1 MHKKIEFDDTEYNM
15 CIKITDEIERIK
27 KTHLFIEEYKNL
39 VKN

>member
-1 MHKKIEFDDTEYNM
+1 MPKKIEFDDTEYNM

-39 VKN
+39 IKN

>member
-1 MHKKIEFDDTEYNM
+1 MPKKIEFNDNEYNM
-15 CIKITDEIERIK
+15 CIKINDEIERIK